1 MTFFLSQCLYVLFTH
16 AYYSLLSAIVDRKT
30 TKTYLH
36 RYPSFFFPSLFI
48 FPSFLQMEHEFFFF
62 RGSHTYLVESHSNRC
77 TMMLHCN
84 NNKKKECFFS
94 WFVSFFFR
102 FSVIIN
108 FVIGVAHIPRR
119 FFFLLI
125 VSFYLWHYFSF
136 VLTFTSFFFVFLS
149 AARDG
154 AWEPTRTFAILII
167 SCFVLSSLKSSCITL
182 PVFVS

>member
-94 WFVSFFFR
+94 WFVSFFFSLFCNHQFCNR
-102 FSVIIN
+102 GGAYTTTF
-108 FVIGVAHIPRR
+108 FFPPHR
-119 FFFLLI
+119 FFLSLALFFVRTNLHFI
-125 VSFYLWHYFSF
+125 FFCFSF
-136 VLTFTSFFFVFLS
+136 SS
-149 AARDG
+149 PGWCMG
-154 AWEPTRTFAILII
+154 AHKNVRHPDNFMLCSLFAEI
-167 SCFVLSSLKSSCITL
+167 
-182 PVFVS
+182 